1 LGTRTGSQ
9 NARKERIL
17 AKKVID
23 LLSNAIELIANVC
36 FMGSVLLV
44 VVSVFLRPL
53 EIASPWADEGAC
65 FLFIWTVFLAAAIAL
80 KRNTHIR
87 IDVLLVRLPAR
98 LKEGFLFFLNILC
111 LIFCLGLLYGVYQI
125 MPVGWVMRSP
135 AMEISMIYFYLPL
148 FIGFAMMVVYLI
160 LSALDFFRGKQTA
173 GGGS

>member
-1 LGTRTGSQ
+1 M
-9 NARKERIL
+9 ARKI
-17 AKKVID
+17 VD
-23 LLSNAIELIANVC
+23 FLSNAIELIANVC

-98 LKEGFLFFLNILC
+98 LKEGFLFILNILC
-111 LIFCLGLLYGVYQI
+111 LIFCLGLLYGIYQI
-125 MPVGWVMRSP
+125 IPVGWAMRSP

-160 LSALDFFRGKQTA
+160 LLAIDFLGGKQTA